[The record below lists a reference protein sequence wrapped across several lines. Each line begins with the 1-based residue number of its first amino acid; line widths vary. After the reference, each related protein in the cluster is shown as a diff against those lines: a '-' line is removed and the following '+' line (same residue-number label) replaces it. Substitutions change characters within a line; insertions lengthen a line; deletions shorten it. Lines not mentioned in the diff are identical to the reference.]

1 MIKCVYTHSHFFC
14 PPFLFSSSSF
24 IIIYEGVA
32 PVTKGPSMGVSRR
45 RPKLK
50 EEDGQTRDSGMD
62 SLTSIVGGPGPA
74 VKPAAITPT
83 EVRKKIK

>member
-1 MIKCVYTHSHFFC
+1 M
-14 PPFLFSSSSF
+14 
-24 IIIYEGVA
+24 GVA

-83 EVRKKIK
+83 KNIFYFLNERCVGSLVV